1 MSANIHDT
9 KVHVAMKSLA
19 EACHFDNSESG
30 SEAFLELLHQVA
42 KNVKR
47 EVKQSHK
54 DGLCLDCY
62 TAMASDLAE
71 QTGVVPNSWL
81 N

>member
-1 MSANIHDT
+1 MANIHDT
-9 KVHVAMKSLA
+9 IIHEAMKTLA
-19 EACHFDNSESG
+19 AACNFDNSESG
-30 SEAFLELLHQVA
+30 SEEFLELLLQVA
-42 KNVKR
+42 KGVKR

-54 DGLCLDCY
+54 EGLCLDCY

-71 QTGVVPNSWL
+71 RVGVIRKSWL